1 MLTDQDIFNRYQVK
15 KAEFEKQ
22 ADITLV
28 GHSLFDM
35 WSDISPEIQLRG
47 KRVANLGIS
56 GVSARQYLD
65 VIIKPQLIN
74 YLGKKVFIFLGVN
87 DIVKEP
93 EYSHAKVLD
102 WIYDIWQAL
111 VKISPE
117 SEFFLLEATPVN
129 NIATTDNSSIMA
141 LNDYLRE
148 NCPERLTFIDTWQDF
163 VGKDGKLD
171 LTLCTDGLH
180 FNRKGYEVL
189 TRKLTQYL

>member
-35 WSDISPEIQLRG
+35 WSDISPEIQLIG
-47 KRVANLGIS
+47 KHVANLGIS

-102 WIYDIWQAL
+102 WICDIWQAL

>member
-35 WSDISPEIQLRG
+35 WSDISLEIQLRG
-47 KRVANLGIS
+47 KHVANLGIS

-102 WIYDIWQAL
+102 WICDIWQAL

>member
-35 WSDISPEIQLRG
+35 WSDISREIQLRG

>member
-102 WIYDIWQAL
+102 WICDIWQAL

>member
-102 WIYDIWQAL
+102 WICDIWQAL

-129 NIATTDNSSIMA
+129 NIATTDNPPIIA
-141 LNDYLRE
+141 LNNYLRK
-148 NCPERLTFIDTWQDF
+148 NCPKGLTFIDTWQDF
-163 VGKDGKLD
+163 VGEDGKLD